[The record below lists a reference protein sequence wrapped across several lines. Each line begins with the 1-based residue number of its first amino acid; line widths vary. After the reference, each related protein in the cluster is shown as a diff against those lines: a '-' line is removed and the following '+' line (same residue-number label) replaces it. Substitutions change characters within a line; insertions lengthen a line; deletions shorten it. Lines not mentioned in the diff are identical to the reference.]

1 MIVVY
6 PSRHVRHRPP
16 NEIYNGNCDAHSEV
30 PERIERI
37 RESLEALGGMRFIL
51 PRRFPLS
58 WIERV
63 HDPRYVSYL
72 AESGRTA
79 GSSYIYPSVFPYGDG
94 QYTEQEVGIRGMY
107 SFDTYTPVSNTTY
120 EAARGSAMAALTA
133 ASYVR
138 RGERAS
144 YALCRPPGH
153 HAEYARMGGYCYF
166 NNAAIAAEYLSTRGR
181 AAVLDIDVHHGNGTQ
196 GVFYARSDVLVVNI
210 HGHPDSLFPYF
221 TGREKERGSGDGA
234 GYTRNF
240 PLPLHTADAEYD
252 VAFRAGLKQISAFG
266 PQYLVVSVGYDAH
279 VDDPIG
285 RFSLSTPYY
294 AQIARRIA
302 GLGLPT
308 VFVQEGGYNVETLG
322 NIAQTFV
329 SGFLMGGDTHG

>member
-6 PSRHVRHRPP
+6 PSHHIRHRPP
-16 NEIYNGNCDAHSEV
+16 NEIFNGNRDEHSET

-37 RESLEALGGMRFIL
+37 RESLETLEGIRFLL

-72 AESGRTA
+72 AEAGRNA
-79 GSSYIYPSVFPYGDG
+79 GAAYVYPSVFPYGED
-94 QYTEQEVGIRGMY
+94 QYTAQEVGVRGMY

-138 RGERAS
+138 RGERVV

-153 HAEYARMGGYCYF
+153 HAERARMGGYCYF

-181 AAVLDIDVHHGNGTQ
+181 VAVLDIDVHHGNGTQ
-196 GVFYARSDVLVVNI
+196 DIFYRRSDVLVVNI
-210 HGHPDSLFPYF
+210 HGNPDELFPYF
-221 TGREKERGSGDGA
+221 TGRKKERGEGEGV
-234 GYTRNF
+234 GFNYNF
-240 PLPLHTADAEYD
+240 PLPLGTEDATYEAALQGALD
-252 VAFRAGLKQISAFG
+252 RIRSFA
-266 PQYLVVSVGYDAH
+266 PNYLVVSVGYDAH
-279 VDDPIG
+279 QDDPIG
-285 RFSLSTPYY
+285 RFKLTTPYY
-294 AQIARRIA
+294 FRIARSIRM
-302 GLGLPT
+302 LGLPT
-308 VFVQEGGYNVETLG
+308 VLVQEGGYNTAQLG
-322 NIAQTFV
+322 DVARTFV
-329 SGFLMGGDTHG
+329 EGYLDTLRK

>member
-1 MIVVY
+1 MIIVY

-16 NEIYNGNCDAHSEV
+16 NEIYNGNRDAHSEV

-37 RESLEALGGMRFIL
+37 RESLEALGGMRCIL

-72 AESGRTA
+72 AEAGRAA
-79 GSSYIYPSVFPYGDG
+79 GSAYVYPSVFPYGEG
-94 QYTEQEVGIRGMY
+94 QHTEQDVGIRGMY

-138 RGERAS
+138 RGERAA

-181 AAVLDIDVHHGNGTQ
+181 VAVLDIDVHHGNGTQ
-196 GVFYARSDVLVVNI
+196 GIFYTRPDVFVVSL

-221 TGREKERGSGDGA
+221 TGREEERGSGTGV

-240 PLPLHTADAEYD
+240 PLPLHTVDAAYD
-252 VAFRAGLKQISAFG
+252 AAFRAALDEISAFH

-279 VDDPIG
+279 IDDPIG

-294 AQIARRIA
+294 ARIA
-302 GLGLPT
+302 GRIADLGLPT

-322 NIAQTFV
+322 SIAQTFV
-329 SGFLMGGDTHG
+329 SGFLKGGDSHG